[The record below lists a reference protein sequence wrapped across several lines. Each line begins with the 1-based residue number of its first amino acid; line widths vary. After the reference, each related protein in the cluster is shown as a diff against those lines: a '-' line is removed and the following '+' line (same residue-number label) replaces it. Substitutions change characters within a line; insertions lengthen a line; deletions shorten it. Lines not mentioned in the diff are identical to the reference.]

1 MKGNLG
7 IGCISDYEPQP
18 LLIQS
23 HLGSFAITTVG
34 KVNNYEELLQQMYEG
49 GHAHFQEMTSG
60 QVNVTELIAA
70 LICRKSTIVEG
81 IRYVQ
86 ELVDGSMTMLLMT
99 KDGIYAARDRYGRTP
114 LVIGR
119 KEDGY
124 CVSFESFAYINLGYT
139 DYKELGPAEIA
150 TSHRK
155 VWRQWELREKR

>member
-1 MKGNLG
+1 
-7 IGCISDYEPQP
+7 
-18 LLIQS
+18 
-23 HLGSFAITTVG
+23 
-34 KVNNYEELLQQMYEG
+34 QMYEG

-99 KDGIYAARDRYGRTP
+99 KDGIYAARDRYGRTQ

-150 TSHRK
+150 YITPEGVETVGAPGEEMKICSFLWVYYGYPTSSYEGVNVEEMR
-155 VWRQWELREKR
+155 